1 MHACGC
7 VPGVGVSLYFYFVRS
22 LALFFA
28 VAALLHVPHI
38 ILCYYGGMLAAY
50 KIGTTQMGSF
60 TAANHLIK
68 YPVGPAGSWKYR
80 WARSDRLCWW
90 WSVSRQPTSR
100 T

>member
-1 MHACGC
+1 MLVA
-7 VPGVGVSLYFYFVRS
+7 VPGVGVSLYFYYVRS

-68 YPVGPAGSWKYR
+68 YPVGPRPAVGS
-80 WARSDRLCWW
+80 
-90 WSVSRQPTSR
+90 TSGTGR
-100 T
+100 TACASGGR